1 MSRVAAAARGCV
13 GVRFRPQGRNP
24 ARGLDCVG
32 LVAVALAGAGAKV
45 AVPQGYAMRGGDPGE
60 AGAVLAA
67 AGLRAVADAREG
79 DVLVCRSG
87 PGALHLAI
95 DGGEGVIHADAGA
108 GRVVERPGA
117 PPWPVIAR
125 FRWEG

>member
-1 MSRVAAAARGCV
+1 MNAVAAAARAHV
-13 GVRFRPQGRNP
+13 GVRFRPQGRDP
-24 ARGLDCVG
+24 AQGLDCVG
-32 LVAVALAGAGAKV
+32 LVAVALTGAGARV
-45 AVPQGYAMRGGDPGE
+45 AAPVGYAMRGGDPGD
-60 AGAVLAA
+60 VAA
-67 AGLRAVADAREG
+67 ALTAVGLRVVADARAG

-87 PGALHLAI
+87 PGALHLGV
-95 DGGEGVIHADAGA
+95 DGGGGVIHADAGA

>member
-1 MSRVAAAARGCV
+1 MNPVAAAARAQV
-13 GVRFRPQGRNP
+13 GVRFRPQGRDP
-24 ARGLDCVG
+24 VRGLDCVG

-45 AVPQGYAMRGGDPGE
+45 AVPHGYAMRGGDPGE
-60 AGAVLAA
+60 VAAALCA
-67 AGLRAVADAREG
+67 AGLRLAAEERAG

-87 PGALHLAI
+87 PGALHLTI
-95 DGGEGVIHADAGA
+95 DGGGSVIHADAGA

-117 PPWPVIAR
+117 APWPVIAR

>member
-1 MSRVAAAARGCV
+1 MNPVAAAARAHV
-13 GVRFRPQGRNP
+13 GVRFRPQGRDA

-32 LVAVALAGAGAKV
+32 LVAVALAGAGAKA
-45 AVPQGYAMRGGDPGE
+45 AVPHGYAMRGGDPGE
-60 AGAVLAA
+60 VTAVLCA
-67 AGLRAVADAREG
+67 AGLRLAANARAG

-95 DGGEGVIHADAGA
+95 DGGGSVIHADAGA

-117 PPWPVIAR
+117 APWPVLAR